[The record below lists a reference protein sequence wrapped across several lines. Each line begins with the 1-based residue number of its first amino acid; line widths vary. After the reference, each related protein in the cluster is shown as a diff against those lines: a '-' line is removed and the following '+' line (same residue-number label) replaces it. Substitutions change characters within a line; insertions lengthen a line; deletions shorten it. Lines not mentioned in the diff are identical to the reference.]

1 MTWVRE
7 RYQWD
12 QGAARWYR
20 VSTAKAPSV
29 AVTPE
34 APGGV
39 AADPPWLPA
48 GTSQG
53 IDPWVAAAKNP
64 PYRCAVTYQW
74 RYQWKLDGKTQPVF
88 VRESWRV
95 ALSWHGGE
103 WENPGGDTGAL
114 PQAEQ
119 TQRDY
124 RAASD
129 TWALIGAVIVGAF
142 LWDATR

>member
-12 QGAARWYR
+12 QGAARWYK
-20 VSTAKAPSV
+20 VSTEKAPSV
-29 AVTPE
+29 ATSAE
-34 APGGV
+34 HPGGI
-39 AADPPWLPA
+39 ATDPYWLA
-48 GTSQG
+48 GAG
-53 IDPWVAAAKNP
+53 KMPDAWVAAAKNP

-103 WENPGGDTGAL
+103 WESPGGDTGAL
-114 PQAEQ
+114 SLSQQEQ
-119 TQRDY
+119 NEGAGQLFK
-124 RAASD
+124 AA
-129 TWALIGAVIVGAF
+129 GAVVLAAVLLGYV
-142 LWDATR
+142 